1 MIWVLLN
8 LKEKIMQITTNDI
21 NMWFKIGARPTYGMA
36 IMELAKKQENL
47 IVLTADMSISAGLDR
62 FRKTYPEKFIDVGI
76 AEQNMIGIA
85 AGLADNGYN
94 VFTVTFA
101 PFQTMRCCEQ
111 IRVDLAY
118 SNIKIT
124 MAGLASGLIYGSLGN
139 THCCFE
145 DIGVLRS
152 IPNLIV
158 LSPADG
164 VGIVKAVFAAAEC
177 DKPVYIRV
185 TGGAN
190 NPIVYDKDIAFKIGE
205 AIELEAGNDLTI
217 FATGTMVYYS
227 LQAAKILRQNGISAS
242 VWDMHTI
249 KPIDKA
255 AIENAVNKNKLIV
268 TVEEHNVI
276 GGLSSAVAECLS
288 LYKNNPSQLAIGIND
303 FFPKPGDYPFML
315 KQCGLTFEQI
325 AAKILNALKQ

>member
-1 MIWVLLN
+1 
-8 LKEKIMQITTNDI
+8 LKITSSNI
-21 NMWFKIGARPTYGMA
+21 KMWSRIGARPTYGLAM
-36 IMELAKKQENL
+36 MELAKEREDL
-47 IVLTADMSISAGLDR
+47 IVLTADMSTSAGLDR
-62 FRKTYPEKFIDVGI
+62 FRKTYPDKFIDVGI

-101 PFQTMRCCEQ
+101 PFQSMRCCEQ

-118 SNIKIT
+118 ANIKVT
-124 MAGLASGLIYGSLGN
+124 MTGLASGVIQGSLGN

-152 IPNLIV
+152 FPNLII

-185 TGGAN
+185 TGGAK
-190 NPIVYDKDIAFKIGE
+190 NPIVYDKDIDFKIGE

-217 FATGTMVYYS
+217 FATGTMVYNS
-227 LQAAKILRQNGISAS
+227 LQTAKILRQNGISAS

-255 AIENAVNKNKLIV
+255 AIEDAVYKNKLIV
-268 TVEEHNVI
+268 TVEEHSVI

-288 LYKNNPSQLAIGIND
+288 SYEHNPSQLAIGIND
-303 FFPKPGDYPFML
+303 FFPKPGDYPYML
-315 KQCGLTFEQI
+315 EQCGLTSEQI
-325 AAKILNALKQ
+325 AEKILDALKQ

>member
-1 MIWVLLN
+1 
-8 LKEKIMQITTNDI
+8 MQITSNDI
-21 NMWFKIGARPTYGMA
+21 KMWSTVGARPTYGLA
-36 IMELAKKQENL
+36 IMELAKEREDL
-47 IVLTADMSISAGLDR
+47 IVLTPDMSSSAGLKR
-62 FRKTYPEKFIDVGI
+62 FVKTYPDKFLDVGI

-85 AGLADNGYN
+85 AGLSDNGYN

-101 PFQTMRCCEQ
+101 PFQTMRCLEQ

-118 SNIKIT
+118 ANIKVT
-124 MAGLASGLIYGSLGN
+124 MTGLASGVIHGSLGN

-152 IPNLIV
+152 IPNLIII
-158 LSPADG
+158 SPADG

-190 NPIVYDKDIAFKIGE
+190 NPIVYDNDIVFKIGE

-217 FATGTMVYYS
+217 FASGTMVYYS
-227 LQAAKILRQNGISAS
+227 LQAAKILRQNGITAN

-255 AIENAVNKNKLIV
+255 AIQSAVQKDKLIV
-268 TVEEHNVI
+268 TIEEHSI
-276 GGLSSAVAECLS
+276 FGGLSSAVAEYLS
-288 LYKNNPSQLAIGIND
+288 SFKNNPSQLAIGIND
-303 FFPKPGDYPFML
+303 FFPKPGDYQFML
-315 KQCGLTFEQI
+315 RQCGLTPEQI
-325 AAKILNALKQ
+325 AEKILFTLKEYN

>member
-1 MIWVLLN
+1 
-8 LKEKIMQITTNDI
+8 MQMTSNNIK
-21 NMWFKIGARPTYGMA
+21 MWSKIGARPTYGMA
-36 IMELAKKQENL
+36 IMELAKERDDI
-47 IVLTADMSISAGLDR
+47 IVLTADMSTSAGLDR

-101 PFQTMRCCEQ
+101 PFQSMRCCEQ

-118 SNIKIT
+118 SNIKVT
-124 MAGLASGLIYGSLGN
+124 MTGLASGIIHGSLGN

-152 IPNLIV
+152 IPNLV
-158 LSPADG
+158 LLSPADG
-164 VGIVKAVFAAAEC
+164 VGIVKAVYAAAGC

-190 NPIVYDKDIAFKIGE
+190 NPIVYDNDINFKIGE
-205 AIELEAGNDLTI
+205 AIEIQSGNDLTI

-227 LQAAKILRQNGISAS
+227 LQAAEVLQKSGIHAS

-249 KPIDKA
+249 KPLDNA
-255 AIENAVNKNKLIV
+255 AVVNAVNKNKLIV
-268 TVEEHNVI
+268 TVEEHSII
-276 GGLSSAVAECLS
+276 GGLSSAVSECIS
-288 LYKNNPSQLAIGIND
+288 SYKNNPSQLAIGIND
-303 FFPKPGDYPFML
+303 FFPEPGDYPFML
-315 KQCGLTFEQI
+315 KQCGLTAEQI
-325 AAKILNALKQ
+325 AEKILDALKQ

>member
-1 MIWVLLN
+1 M
-8 LKEKIMQITTNDI
+8 KITSNDI
-21 NMWFKIGARPTYGMA
+21 KMWSTVGARPTYGLA
-36 IMELAKKQENL
+36 IMELAKEREDL
-47 IVLTADMSISAGLDR
+47 IVLTPDMSSSAGLKR
-62 FRKTYPEKFIDVGI
+62 FVKTYPDKFIDVGI

-85 AGLADNGYN
+85 AGLSDNGYN

-101 PFQTMRCCEQ
+101 PFQTMRCLEQ

-118 SNIKIT
+118 ANIKVT
-124 MAGLASGLIYGSLGN
+124 MTGLASGVIHGSLGN

-152 IPNLIV
+152 IPNLII

-190 NPIVYDKDIAFKIGE
+190 NPIVYDNDIDFKIGE

-217 FATGTMVYYS
+217 FASGTMVYYS
-227 LQAAKILRQNGISAS
+227 LQAAKILRQNGIYAN

-255 AIENAVNKNKLIV
+255 AIENAVHKNKLIV
-268 TVEEHNVI
+268 TVEEHSVT

-288 LYKNNPSQLAIGIND
+288 SYKNNPSQLVIGIND
-303 FFPKPGDYPFML
+303 FFPKPGDYQFML
-315 KQCGLTFEQI
+315 KQCGLTSEQI
-325 AAKILNALKQ
+325 AEKILNALKQYN